1 MSAKSLLC
9 LSSGLAPQYRLD
21 ILKSLA
27 LPRGTYVQ
35 FRYSEDIIATSLRTP
50 LARNEMCGAKV
61 LLAHVDC
68 NLAARQSNGLC
79 TITPCRYSVLV
90 SSRKLGSFYF
100 LQFRVEEFA
109 YWGDSASSQQE
120 IRGDRPCWDNAN
132 QLSGLWCLEFEIS
145 EQAWLKEKQLEGW
158 QNVIKLLKKSEDFAK
173 EPFFFA
179 VEGLYVRGEE
189 QPCEATDGEFVL
201 RSERD
206 YAIRIFHFHPDADKH
221 KMTVGAGV
229 IKVDVSQPQIE
240 AVTSPTLPVAS
251 PYDLKSFHFRTAASP
266 ASRFGSIV
274 VRCTQDGGEP
284 NTSQPELFIPTKVK
298 LAWFR
303 ATRLILAI
311 AALLFAQ
318 QYLSAQAKGAVSE
331 GIVVALVLLALATA
345 VVAVLGLKKP
355 V

>member
-9 LSSGLAPQYRLD
+9 LSSGLTPQYRLD

-35 FRYSEDIIATSLRTP
+35 FRYSEDIIAKSLRTP
-50 LARNEMCGAKV
+50 LARNEMCGAKA

-68 NLAARQSNGLC
+68 NQAASQSDGLC
-79 TITPCRYSVLV
+79 PITPCRYSAVV
-90 SSRKLGSFYF
+90 SSRKLGSYYF
-100 LQFRVEEFA
+100 LQLRVEEFA
-109 YWGDSASSQQE
+109 SWDDSASSQKE
-120 IRGDRPCWDNAN
+120 IRGDRPCWTNAN
-132 QLSGLWCLEFEIS
+132 QLSGLWCLEVEIG

-173 EPFFFA
+173 EPFFFT

-189 QPCEATDGEFVL
+189 RPCEATDGEFVL
-201 RSERD
+201 PSERD
-206 YAIRIFHFHPDADKH
+206 YAIRMFHFHPDADKI

-251 PYDLKSFHFRTAASP
+251 PYDLKSFHFRTAASQ
-266 ASRFGSIV
+266 AGRFGSIV
-274 VRCTQDGGEP
+274 VRCAHDSGQP
-284 NTSQPELFIPTKVK
+284 NTSQPELFIPIKVK

-303 ATRLILAI
+303 TTLLIFAI

-318 QYLSAQAKGAVSE
+318 QYLSAQAKGAVSK
-331 GIVVALVLLALATA
+331 GVVVALVVLALATA
-345 VVAVLGLKKP
+345 LVAVLGLKKP

>member
-1 MSAKSLLC
+1 MSGKSLLC
-9 LSSGLAPQYRLD
+9 LSSGLTPQYRLD
-21 ILKSLA
+21 ILRSLA
-27 LPRGTYVQ
+27 LPLGTYVQ
-35 FRYSEDIIATSLRTP
+35 FRYGEDIIAKSLRTP
-50 LARNEMCGAKV
+50 LARNEMCGAKA

-68 NLAARQSNGLC
+68 NLAARQSDGLC
-79 TITPCRYSVLV
+79 RITPCRYSVLV
-90 SSRKLGSFYF
+90 NSRKLGSFYF

-109 YWGDSASSQQE
+109 YWGDSASSQRE
-120 IRGDRPCWDNAN
+120 ICGDRPFWTTAN
-132 QLSGLWCLEFEIS
+132 ELAGLWCLELEIS

-179 VEGLYVRGEE
+179 VEGLYLRGEE
-189 QPCEATDGEFVL
+189 HPCEAVDGEFVL

-206 YAIRIFHFHPDADKH
+206 YVIRIFHFHPDADKI

-229 IKVDVSQPQIE
+229 INVDVSQPQIE

-266 ASRFGSIV
+266 ASKFGFVV
-274 VRCTQDGGEP
+274 VRCAQDSGEP
-284 NTSQPELFIPTKVK
+284 NISQPELFIPIKVK
-298 LAWFR
+298 LAWLR
-303 ATRLILAI
+303 TTILIFTI
-311 AALLFAQ
+311 AALLFVQ
-318 QYLSAQAKGAVSE
+318 QYLSVQAKGAVSE
-331 GIVVALVLLALATA
+331 GIVVALVVLALATA